1 MELIIPIFIAGV
13 LTFLA
18 PCTLP
23 IVPAYLAFISG
34 VSLEEAKKGNFQTRF
49 KILLNACAY
58 CLGFS
63 VIFVFFGILFGLGG
77 SYLIQYRG
85 IINRIGGIFIL
96 ALGLYMTGILKIPF
110 FDAER
115 TPKFISKLDLL
126 LNNFRNIFLKF
137 RARRSQKNSAYTKI
151 SGELFSDKA
160 EAEIKEKESKGYYAI
175 SLFKPGTL
183 LSSFLFGAVFASGW
197 SPCVGPILGSVLL
210 LASQSA
216 TVFKGAI
223 LLSVFSLGISIP
235 FILVSLSVGYFSRL
249 TARFS
254 NFVSIFSKISGIFLC
269 LIGLLILFNQFG
281 VFVGFFYKL
290 FDSFGYEKL
299 LNYL

>member
-1 MELIIPIFIAGV
+1 MDLIIPIFFAGI

-34 VSLEEAKKGNFQTRF
+34 VSLEEAKKGNFKTKF

-63 VIFVFFGILFGLGG
+63 VIFIFFGILFGLGG

-85 IINRIGGIFIL
+85 IINRVGGVFIL
-96 ALGLYMTGILKIPF
+96 TLGLYMTGILKIPF
-110 FDAER
+110 FDSER
-115 TPKFISKLDLL
+115 TPKFISKL
-126 LNNFRNIFLKF
+126 
-137 RARRSQKNSAYTKI
+137 
-151 SGELFSDKA
+151 
-160 EAEIKEKESKGYYAI
+160 
-175 SLFKPGTL
+175 KPGTL
-183 LSSFLFGAVFASGW
+183 LSSFLFGAIFASGW

-235 FILVSLSVGYFSRL
+235 FILVSLSVGYFSKL

-269 LIGLLILFNQFG
+269 LIGLLIIFNQFG

-290 FDSFGYEKL
+290 FDFFGYEKL